1 MQLNAFFAII
11 VAALALEYV
20 LSMSAKLLNL
30 RALEPEPP
38 SALDDIYDPA
48 EYRRSQ
54 EYTRAKTRFDLAS
67 KSFNLA
73 LLLAFWFLGGFNL
86 LDEAVRGMEYPSIV
100 DGLLFIGVLGIGF
113 MVANLPFDVYSTF
126 IVEERFGFNRTSPRT
141 FVADRVKGML
151 LTIVLGGALLAVVLA
166 LFEYG
171 GSLAWLYCWAA
182 VSGIT
187 VVLEFVAPTWIMP
200 LFSKFTP
207 LEAGELRDRIFDY
220 ARSVGFKVGDIYVVD
235 GSKRSTKAN
244 AFFTGFGSRK
254 RIALFDTLVE
264 KHTVPELVSVLAHEI
279 GHYKKRHILH
289 RMALGVA
296 HTGVLFFFLSVF
308 MGSQGLFDAF
318 GMEERSIYAGLLFFG
333 LLYTPI
339 ELGLS
344 LVLFAISR
352 RYEYEA
358 DRWTVETVDDPGHL
372 VTGLKKLS
380 ADNLTNL
387 SPHPLLVTLEFT
399 HPPLLQRVTAIEDA
413 MARKGAG

>member
-1 MQLNAFFAII
+1 MQMNVFFAII
-11 VAALALEYV
+11 VAAIAFEYV
-20 LSMSAKLLNL
+20 LSTSAKLLDL

-38 SALDDIYDPA
+38 EGLDDVYDPA

-54 EYTRAKTRFDLAS
+54 EYTRAKTRFDLAA
-67 KSFNLA
+67 KTYRVG

-86 LDEAVRGMEYPSIV
+86 LDQGVRGMGYPTIV
-100 DGLLFIGVLGIGF
+100 DGLLFIGVLGIAF
-113 MVANLPFDVYSTF
+113 TIANLPFDVYSTF

-141 FVADRVKGML
+141 FVMDRVKGLL
-151 LTIVLGGALLAVVLA
+151 LTVALGGVLLAVVLA
-166 LFEYG
+166 LFEYA

-182 VSGIT
+182 VSCIT
-187 VVLEFVAPTWIMP
+187 VVLQFVAPTWIMP

-207 LEAGELRDRIFDY
+207 LEPGELRDRIFEY
-220 ARSVGFKVGDIYVVD
+220 ARSVGFKVGDVYVVD
-235 GSKRSTKAN
+235 GSRRSTKAN

-279 GHYKKRHILH
+279 GHYKKKHILIQ
-289 RMALGVA
+289 MALGVA
-296 HTGVLFFFLSVF
+296 HVGALFFLLSIFLN
-308 MGSQGLFDAF
+308 SQGLFDAF
-318 GMEERSIYAGLLFFG
+318 GMGERSIYAGLLFFG

-352 RYEYEA
+352 RYEYDA
-358 DRWTVETVDDPGHL
+358 DRWAVDTVDEPGHL

-387 SPHPLLVTLEFT
+387 SPHPLLVALEFT
-399 HPPLLQRVTAIEDA
+399 HPPLLQRVAAIEDA
-413 MARKGAG
+413 MARKGGG

>member
-48 EYRRSQ
+48 EYRKSQ

-86 LDEAVRGMEYPSIV
+86 LDEAVRGLGYPSII

-113 MVANLPFDVYSTF
+113 MVANLPFEVYSTF

-141 FVADRVKGML
+141 FVADRAKGLL

>member
-38 SALDDIYDPA
+38 SALDDIYDPG

-67 KSFNLA
+67 KSFSLA

-86 LDEAVRGMEYPSIV
+86 LDEAVRGLEYPSIV

-141 FVADRVKGML
+141 FVADRAKGLL

-296 HTGVLFFFLSVF
+296 HTGVLFFFLGVF
-308 MGSQGLFDAF
+308 LGSQGLYDAF
-318 GMEERSIYAGLLFFG
+318 GMEESSIYAGLLFFG

-387 SPHPLLVTLEFT
+387 SPHPLLVALEFM

>member
-1 MQLNAFFAII
+1 MHLNAFFAII
-11 VAALALEYV
+11 VAAIVFEYL
-20 LSMSAKLLNL
+20 LSTSAKLLNL

-38 SALDDIYDPA
+38 KGLGDIYDPA

-54 EYTRAKTRFDLAS
+54 DYTRAKTRFELAA
-67 KSFNLA
+67 KTYRVG

-86 LDEAVRGMEYPSIV
+86 LDEAVRDLGYPSIV
-100 DGLLFIGVLGIGF
+100 DGLLFIGVLGIAF
-113 MVANLPFDVYSTF
+113 TIANLPFDVYSTF

-141 FVADRVKGML
+141 FVMDRVKGLL

-166 LFEYG
+166 LFEYAG
-171 GSLAWLYCWAA
+171 PLAWLYCWAA

-187 VVLEFVAPTWIMP
+187 VVLQFVAPTWIMP

-207 LEAGELRDRIFDY
+207 LEPGDLRDRIFEY

-279 GHYKKRHILH
+279 GHYKKKHILIQ
-289 RMALGVA
+289 MALGVA
-296 HTGVLFFFLSVF
+296 HMGVLFFLLSIFL
-308 MGSQGLFDAF
+308 GSEGLFDAF
-318 GMEERSIYAGLLFFG
+318 GMEESSIYAGLLFFG

-352 RYEYEA
+352 RYEHDA
-358 DRWTVETVDDPGHL
+358 DMWTVETVDEPGHL

-387 SPHPLLVTLEFT
+387 SPHPLLVALEFT
-399 HPPLLQRVTAIEDA
+399 HPPLLQRVNAIEDA
-413 MARKGAG
+413 MARRGS

>member
-387 SPHPLLVTLEFT
+387 SPHPLLVALEFT

>member
-1 MQLNAFFAII
+1 MQLNAFFVII
-11 VAALALEYV
+11 VAALALEYA

-30 RALEPEPP
+30 RALEPAPP
-38 SALDDIYDPA
+38 GALDDIYDPG

-54 EYTRAKTRFDLAS
+54 EYTRAKTRFELAS

-86 LDEAVRGMEYPSIV
+86 LDEAVRGLGYPSIV
-100 DGLLFIGVLGIGF
+100 DGLLFIGVLGIGY
-113 MVANLPFDVYSTF
+113 MVVSLPFDVYSTF

-141 FVADRVKGML
+141 FVADRVKGLL

-207 LEAGELRDRIFDY
+207 LESGDLRDRIFEY

-244 AFFTGFGSRK
+244 AFFTGFGNRK

-279 GHYKKRHILH
+279 GHYKKRHILI

-308 MGSQGLFDAF
+308 LGSQGLYDAF
-318 GMEERSIYAGLLFFG
+318 GMEERSVYAGLLFFG

-358 DRWTVETVDDPGHL
+358 DRWTVETVDEPVHL

>member
-38 SALDDIYDPA
+38 EALDDIYDPA
-48 EYRRSQ
+48 EYRKSQ

-358 DRWTVETVDDPGHL
+358 DRWTVETVDEPVHL

-387 SPHPLLVTLEFT
+387 SPHPLLVALEFT

>member
-1 MQLNAFFAII
+1 MQLNAFFVII

-30 RALEPEPP
+30 KALEPKPP
-38 SALDDIYDPA
+38 EALDDIYDA
-48 EYRRSQ
+48 GEYRRSQ
-54 EYTRAKTRFDLAS
+54 EYTRAKTRFELAS
-67 KSFNLA
+67 KSFSLA

-86 LDEAVRGMEYPSIV
+86 LDEAVRGLEYPSIV
-100 DGLLFIGVLGIGF
+100 DGLLFIGVLGIGY
-113 MVANLPFDVYSTF
+113 MIVSLPFDVYSTF
-126 IVEERFGFNRTSPRT
+126 IIEERFGFNRTGPRT
-141 FVADRVKGML
+141 FVADRVKGLL
-151 LTIVLGGALLAVVLA
+151 LTIVLGGALLAVVLT

-207 LEAGELRDRIFDY
+207 LEAGDLRDRIFEY
-220 ARSVGFKVGDIYVVD
+220 ARSVSFKVGDIYVVD

-308 MGSQGLFDAF
+308 LGSQGLYDAF

-352 RYEYEA
+352 RHEYEA
-358 DRWTVETVDDPGHL
+358 DRWTVETVDDPGDL

-387 SPHPLLVTLEFT
+387 SPHPLLVAMEFT
-399 HPPLLQRVTAIEDA
+399 HPPLLQRVTAIENA
-413 MARKGAG
+413 MARKGGA

>member
-1 MQLNAFFAII
+1 M
-11 VAALALEYV
+11 
-20 LSMSAKLLNL
+20 
-30 RALEPEPP
+30 
-38 SALDDIYDPA
+38 
-48 EYRRSQ
+48 
-54 EYTRAKTRFDLAS
+54 
-67 KSFNLA
+67 
-73 LLLAFWFLGGFNL
+73 
-86 LDEAVRGMEYPSIV
+86 RGLEYPSIV
-100 DGLLFIGVLGIGF
+100 DGLLFIGVLGIGY
-113 MVANLPFDVYSTF
+113 MIVSLPFDVYSTF
-126 IVEERFGFNRTSPRT
+126 IIEERFGFNRTGPRT
-141 FVADRVKGML
+141 FVADRVKGLL
-151 LTIVLGGALLAVVLA
+151 LTIVLGGALLAVVLT

-207 LEAGELRDRIFDY
+207 LEAGELRDRIFEY
-220 ARSVGFKVGDIYVVD
+220 ARSVSFKVGDIYVVD

-308 MGSQGLFDAF
+308 LGSQGLYDAF

-352 RYEYEA
+352 RHEYEA
-358 DRWTVETVDDPGHL
+358 DRWTVETVDDPGDL

-387 SPHPLLVTLEFT
+387 SPHPLLVALEFT

-413 MARKGAG
+413 MARKGGA

>member
-296 HTGVLFFFLSVF
+296 HTGVLFFFLGVF
-308 MGSQGLFDAF
+308 LGSQGLYDAF
-318 GMEERSIYAGLLFFG
+318 GMEESSIYAGLLFFG

-387 SPHPLLVTLEFT
+387 SPHPLLVALEFT

>member
-1 MQLNAFFAII
+1 MQLNVFFAII
-11 VAALALEYV
+11 VAAIAFEYV
-20 LSMSAKLLNL
+20 LSTSAKLLDL

-38 SALDDIYDPA
+38 EGLGDVYDPA

-54 EYTRAKTRFDLAS
+54 EYTRAKTRFDLAA
-67 KSFNLA
+67 KTYRVG

-86 LDEAVRGMEYPSIV
+86 LDQGVRGMGYPSIV
-100 DGLLFIGVLGIGF
+100 DGLLFIGVLGIAF
-113 MVANLPFDVYSTF
+113 TIANLPFDVYSTF

-141 FVADRVKGML
+141 FVMDMVKGLL
-151 LTIVLGGALLAVVLA
+151 LTIVIGGVLLAVVLA
-166 LFEYG
+166 LFEYA

-182 VSGIT
+182 VSCIT
-187 VVLEFVAPTWIMP
+187 VVLQFVAPTWIMP

-207 LEAGELRDRIFDY
+207 LEPGELRDRIFEY
-220 ARSVGFKVGDIYVVD
+220 ARSVGFKVGDVYVVD
-235 GSKRSTKAN
+235 GSRRSTKAN

-279 GHYKKRHILH
+279 GHYKKKHILIQ
-289 RMALGVA
+289 MALGVA
-296 HTGVLFFFLSVF
+296 HVGALFFLLSIFLN
-308 MGSQGLFDAF
+308 SQGLFDAF
-318 GMEERSIYAGLLFFG
+318 GMEEMSIYAGLLFFG

-352 RYEYEA
+352 RYEYDA
-358 DRWTVETVDDPGHL
+358 DRWAVETVDEPGHL

-387 SPHPLLVTLEFT
+387 SPHPLLVALEFT
-399 HPPLLQRVTAIEDA
+399 HPPLLQRVAAIEDA
-413 MARKGAG
+413 MARKGGG